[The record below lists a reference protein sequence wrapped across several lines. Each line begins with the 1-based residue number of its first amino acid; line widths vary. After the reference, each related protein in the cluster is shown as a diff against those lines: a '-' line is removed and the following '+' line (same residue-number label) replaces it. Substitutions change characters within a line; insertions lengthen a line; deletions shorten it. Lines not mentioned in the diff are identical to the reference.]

1 MISKGDEHILLT
13 NGCKLDRADKKTVE
27 DYWKWVCDLP
37 KRANP
42 AIHNDGDRTIA
53 ANKSNPRGDEYIF
66 LTPAISGA
74 FHRELGTIQRGK
86 KLLITS
92 LSFIGCEAERPGS
105 DVSQL
110 YKFADVDHDNIEYR
124 RIEID
129 GRPLVGDLENRFR
142 VRTDPF
148 EVKFPEKAIFG
159 ARKGPSKAVADGIYI
174 VWEPGVGKHEIH
186 VEGKID
192 LPDEEEDS
200 LDTSPFTEFYTYTFG
215 VQ

>member
-1 MISKGDEHILLT
+1 MMANDSLSRATQEVVQDYFRWL
-13 NGCKLDRADKKTVE
+13 CKF
-27 DYWKWVCDLP
+27 P
-37 KRANP
+37 KSTNP

-66 LTPAISGA
+66 LTPVISGS
-74 FHRELGTIQRGK
+74 FHRELGTIQHGK
-86 KLLITS
+86 KLLIPS

-105 DVSQL
+105 DVTEL

-124 RIEID
+124 CIEIN

-148 EVKFPEKAIFG
+148 EVEFPEKAIFG
-159 ARKGPSKAVADGIYI
+159 ARKGVSKAVADGIYI
-174 VWEPGVGKHEIH
+174 VWEPSIGNHEIL

-200 LDTSPFTEFYTYTFG
+200 LDTSPFTEFYTYTFE
-215 VQ
+215 VH